1 MLGVMGSLGLGEG
14 SDLACERFTPSSTY
28 SSRGIVFCANGS
40 PRPCWIWANLR
51 PERYDLI
58 VLCFSADCQDARH
71 TYRVCLPEVGRGG
84 KGLLVGRMLSSGAGL
99 ICILSGLME
108 QCRL

>member
-1 MLGVMGSLGLGEG
+1 MLGVMGSLGLGGG

-28 SSRGIVFCANGS
+28 SSRGIVLSMNGS

-58 VLCFSADCQDARH
+58 VLCFNAWLPRYE
-71 TYRVCLPEVGRGG
+71 TYLHSMSSWSGNGWGRPA
-84 KGLLVGRMLSSGAGL
+84 SSQNV
-99 ICILSGLME
+99 E
-108 QCRL
+108 